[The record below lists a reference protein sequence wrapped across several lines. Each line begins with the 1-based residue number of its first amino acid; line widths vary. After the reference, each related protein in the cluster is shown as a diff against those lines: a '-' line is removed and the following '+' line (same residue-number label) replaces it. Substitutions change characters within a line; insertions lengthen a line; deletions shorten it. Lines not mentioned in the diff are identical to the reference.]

1 MKEKNKN
8 KPTSRGVDD
17 SALES
22 TSSERAEIPPFRK
35 LETRLG
41 LPVGEPDLDAL
52 RSLTRDWLVPL
63 VVEKFLR
70 EQGIE
75 LRAPSNTNPEK
86 NPISNT

>member
-1 MKEKNKN
+1 MKEKN
-8 KPTSRGVDD
+8 KPTSRRVDD
-17 SALES
+17 SALKS
-22 TSSERAEIPPFRK
+22 TSSERAEIPPLRK

-63 VVEKFLR
+63 LVEKFLH

-75 LRAPSNTNPEK
+75 LRAPSNANPK
-86 NPISNT
+86 KTPISNT